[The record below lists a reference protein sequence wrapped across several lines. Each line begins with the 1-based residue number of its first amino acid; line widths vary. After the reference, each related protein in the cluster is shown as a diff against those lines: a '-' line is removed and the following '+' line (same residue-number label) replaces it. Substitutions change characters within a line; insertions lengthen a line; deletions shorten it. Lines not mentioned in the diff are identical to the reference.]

1 MRRGYWYA
9 VLHLSIMLAS
19 IVYASPA
26 SANLPVSTLVVL
38 KEVPIYDD
46 NHDTEHQIGAISATQ
61 EVKVKETVPKW
72 DENEEIKWFLVE
84 TWLGDKWIQASDK
97 VATGGYRQ
105 LDRVITLV
113 QDTEL
118 FDLQNDE
125 IKTGLTIK
133 PQKVKVVGNYN
144 TFNYRVSNATSVG
157 LSTLN
162 WYQIET
168 EFGIKWILEPFI
180 WEDVK
185 TADVSFDVILSKAA
199 SVYPYPLAVKEQEET
214 VDPGKFPAKAVWM
227 KNGRPFENTIWLKVD
242 LPQSERWLLLDTD
255 ISMQVTLDSETR
267 KFSAPYEQFEQSDLL
282 QPGTYTIITNSGEWS
297 CVETDSGKFWIRT
310 LTEEVHH
317 GADIFN
323 D

>member
-1 MRRGYWYA
+1 MKRRYLYA
-9 VLHLSIMLAS
+9 VLHLALMLAT

-26 SANLPVSTLVVL
+26 SANLPISSLVVL
-38 KEVPIYDD
+38 KGVPIYDD
-46 NHDTEHQIGAISATQ
+46 NRDTEHQVGVISATQ
-61 EVKVKETVPKW
+61 EVIVKETVPKW

-113 QDTEL
+113 QDTAL
-118 FDLQNDE
+118 FDLQKDE
-125 IKTGLTIK
+125 IQTGMTIK
-133 PQKVKVVGNYN
+133 PQKVKVVGIYN

-168 EFGIKWILEPFI
+168 EFGVKWILEPFI

-185 TADVSFDVILSKAA
+185 EADVSFDVILSKAA
-199 SVYPYPLAVKEQEET
+199 SMYPYPLAVKEQEEM
-214 VDPGKFPAKAVWM
+214 VDPGKFPAKALWM
-227 KNGRPFENTIWLKVD
+227 KGGRPFENTIWLKVA
-242 LPQSERWLLLDTD
+242 LPHKERWLLLDND
-255 ISMQVTLDSETR
+255 ISMQVTLHTETR
-267 KFSAPYEQFEQSDLL
+267 KFSAPYEQFEQTDLL
-282 QPGTYTIITNSGEWS
+282 QPGTYTIFTNLGEWS

-310 LTEEVHH
+310 NSAMQ
-317 GADIFN
+317 GA
-323 D
+323 